1 VFFAQSFMALGC
13 QQWNMEQKHGACEHS
28 IIEIKRNGGNDHVDT
43 IARQDG
49 GTNHILNRIIW
60 KKLGVFNLNVRF

>member
-1 VFFAQSFMALGC
+1 MALGC
-13 QQWNMEQKHGACEHS
+13 QQWNMEQQHRACGRS
-28 IIEIKRNGGNDHVDT
+28 IMEMKRKGGNDHANT

-60 KKLGVFNLNVRF
+60 KKKKTGSF